1 MMMTNTNSK
10 VKGCGFHHLSMK
22 VKNLEK
28 SIKFYEALGFVERIS
43 WGEAAKKTVL
53 LDTGD
58 HNYFE
63 ISQGDSEQVCV
74 EGVFKHVA
82 LRVDDCQAALER
94 ARKAGAEVTVETRD
108 VTLKSEKPIKI
119 RIAFFRGPDG
129 ELIELFENDD
139 T

>member
-1 MMMTNTNSK
+1 
-10 VKGCGFHHLSMK
+10 MK

-28 SIKFYEALGFVERIS
+28 SIKFYESLGFVERVS

-63 ISQGDSEQVCV
+63 ISQGDPEQVYL

-82 LRVDDCQAALER
+82 IRVDDCQAALEK
-94 ARKAGAEVTVETRD
+94 ARRAGAEVTVETRD
-108 VTLKSEKPIKI
+108 VTLKSDEPIQI
-119 RIAFFRGPDG
+119 RIAFFKGPDG
-129 ELIELFENDD
+129 ELIELFENED